1 MDEREQIELRGSVED
16 ITFYRPDTGFTVL
29 DLNSDGELVTV
40 VGILP
45 ALAAGE
51 ELRLMG
57 HWDIHASF
65 GRQFRAEL
73 CERSLPSTA
82 GQLLKYLS
90 SGAVKGI
97 RAATAEKIVEA
108 FGDQTFEV
116 LENEPERL
124 ATIKGISREKAYK
137 ICAEFK
143 KQFAVREVMI
153 ALESIGMTPAE
164 CLAAFRQFG
173 ASAIDRI
180 HENPYILCSEEIH
193 MGFERVDALAQAMP
207 NRPDEIH
214 RVRAGVIYVLRHNL
228 RNGHTCIPRDKLAA
242 PVCGLLAAAPDTVEA
257 AVDGLLEN
265 RQLVAKEIGGREF
278 LFLPSIYSAEKSAAE
293 RIRIMLRFPPAG
305 KPTLERE
312 IDQIERENGIQ
323 YEQKQRLAIT
333 TAVQKGLL
341 ILTGGPGTGK
351 TTTLKGILTLFERDG
366 LDVALAAPTGRAAK
380 RMSELTGKEAKTIHR
395 LLEVE
400 WTENERPIFARDAR
414 NPLESDA
421 VIVDELSMVDIS
433 LFSSLLEAL
442 PLGCRLIMVGDS
454 DQLPPVGAGNVLHDM
469 IQSGLLPTVQLTE
482 VFRQAMESLIVTNAH
497 CIVRGEMPV
506 LNRNDADFFFMSRP
520 APYLAERTITE
531 LCAARLPKAYGYSPI
546 SDIQVLCPSRKG
558 DLGTVNLNRVLQNA
572 LNPPDRTKA
581 EITINGRILRVGEKV
596 MQTKN
601 NYDLPWTRGSENG
614 TGVFNGDVGILE
626 KIEHASSTLYV
637 LYDDRTAMYS
647 FESAAELE
655 LAYAITVHKSQGSE
669 FEAVVMPVLN
679 VVPQLS
685 YRNLLY
691 TAVTRAKSKMI
702 LVGSREVVRRMVE
715 NDKKTRR
722 FSALRAFL
730 TDEEPSPLFP
740 PLQKEAAPDED
751 ETD

>member
-1 MDEREQIELRGSVED
+1 MDEQAQIELRGSVED
-16 ITFYRPDTGFTVL
+16 VTFYRPDTGFTVL
-29 DLNSDGELVTV
+29 DLNSEGELVTV
-40 VGILP
+40 VGVLP
-45 ALAAGE
+45 ALSAGE

-57 HWDIHASF
+57 HWDVHASF

-108 FGDQTFEV
+108 FGDRTFDI

-124 ATIKGISREKAYK
+124 ATIKGISREKAHK
-137 ICAEFK
+137 ICEEFK

-164 CLAAFRQFG
+164 CLAAFRKFG

-180 HENPYILCSEEIH
+180 HENPYILCSEDIH
-193 MGFERVDALAQAMP
+193 MGFERADVIAQAMP
-207 NRPDEIH
+207 NRPDAIH

-228 RNGHTCIPRDKLAA
+228 HNGHTCIPREKLLT
-242 PVCGLLAAAPDTVEA
+242 PSRDLLNTDTDTIEIA
-257 AVDGLLEN
+257 LDGLLED
-265 RQLVAKEIGGREF
+265 RQLVSKTIGSREF
-278 LFLPSIYSAEKSAAE
+278 IFLPSVYSAEKSAAE

-305 KPTLERE
+305 KLALEKE
-312 IDQIERENGIQ
+312 IQRVEQESGIQ
-323 YEQKQRLAIT
+323 YEEKQRLAIT

-400 WTENERPIFARDAR
+400 WTENDRPIFARDAR
-414 NPLESDA
+414 NPLEADA
-421 VIVDELSMVDIS
+421 VIVDELSMVDIN
-433 LFSSLLEAL
+433 LFSSLLDAL
-442 PLGCRLIMVGDS
+442 PLGCRLVMVGDS
-454 DQLPPVGAGNVLHDM
+454 DQLPPVGAGNVLQDL

-497 CIVRGEMPV
+497 RIVNGETPV
-506 LNRNDADFFFMSRP
+506 LDRNDADFFFMHRP
-520 APYLAERTITE
+520 APYLAERTVTE

-558 DLGTVNLNRVLQNA
+558 DLGTVNLNRVLQGV
-572 LNPPDRTKA
+572 LNPPEKKKQ
-581 EITINGRILRVGEKV
+581 EITINGRILRTGDKV

-601 NYDLPWTRGSENG
+601 NYDLPWTRDGENG
-614 TGVFNGDVGILE
+614 SGVFNGDVGILE
-626 KIEHASSTLYV
+626 RIEHASSTLYV
-637 LYDDRTAMYS
+637 LFDDRTAMYS

-702 LVGSREVVRRMVE
+702 LVGSRDVVHRMVE

-730 TDEEPSPLFP
+730 TEEDNDE
-740 PLQKEAAPDED
+740 A
-751 ETD
+751 

>member
-1 MDEREQIELRGSVED
+1 MDEQAQIELRGSVED
-16 ITFYRPDTGFTVL
+16 VTFYRPDTGFTVL
-29 DLNSDGELVTV
+29 DLNSEGELVTV
-40 VGILP
+40 VGVLP
-45 ALAAGE
+45 ALSAGE

-57 HWDIHASF
+57 HWDVHASF

-108 FGDQTFEV
+108 FGDRTFDI

-124 ATIKGISREKAYK
+124 ATI
-137 ICAEFK
+137 
-143 KQFAVREVMI
+143 
-153 ALESIGMTPAE
+153 
-164 CLAAFRQFG
+164 
-173 ASAIDRI
+173 
-180 HENPYILCSEEIH
+180 LCSEDIH
-193 MGFERVDALAQAMP
+193 MGFERADVIAQAMP
-207 NRPDEIH
+207 NRPDAIH

-228 RNGHTCIPRDKLAA
+228 HNGHTCIPREKLLT
-242 PVCGLLAAAPDTVEA
+242 PSRDLLNTDTDTIEIA
-257 AVDGLLEN
+257 LDGLLED
-265 RQLVAKEIGGREF
+265 RQLVSKTIGSREF
-278 LFLPSIYSAEKSAAE
+278 IFLPSVYSAEKSAAE

-305 KPTLERE
+305 KLALEKE
-312 IDQIERENGIQ
+312 IQRVEQESGIQ
-323 YEQKQRLAIT
+323 YEEKQRLAIT

-400 WTENERPIFARDAR
+400 WTENDRPVFARDAR
-414 NPLESDA
+414 NPLEADA
-421 VIVDELSMVDIS
+421 VIVDELSMVDIN
-433 LFSSLLEAL
+433 LFSSLLDAL
-442 PLGCRLIMVGDS
+442 PLGCRLVMVGDS
-454 DQLPPVGAGNVLHDM
+454 DQLPPVGAGNVLQDL

-497 CIVRGEMPV
+497 RIVNGETPV
-506 LNRNDADFFFMSRP
+506 LDRNDADFFFMHRP
-520 APYLAERTITE
+520 APYLAERTVTE

-558 DLGTVNLNRVLQNA
+558 DLGTVNLNRVLQGV
-572 LNPPDRTKA
+572 LNPPEKKKQ
-581 EITINGRILRVGEKV
+581 EITINGRILRTGDKV

-601 NYDLPWTRGSENG
+601 NYDLPWTRDGENG
-614 TGVFNGDVGILE
+614 SGVFNGDVGILE
-626 KIEHASSTLYV
+626 RIEHASSTLYV
-637 LYDDRTAMYS
+637 LFDDRTAMYS

-702 LVGSREVVRRMVE
+702 LVGSRDVVHRMVE

-730 TDEEPSPLFP
+730 TEEDNDE
-740 PLQKEAAPDED
+740 A
-751 ETD
+751 